1 MTLCNYGYSR
11 SQHRAGY
18 QYVGRPFVRIA
29 IADDDLEIRQFV
41 SNALTTGGHICVV
54 FANGREMITALQ
66 RDSFDL
72 LVIDWNMPIVEGIDV
87 IRWAHGHMSPVPPII
102 VLTSRTDK
110 SDVVQALEAGADDY
124 IIKPEDADVILA
136 RVAAAFRRT
145 GPRPSSERVE
155 AFGPYHFDRLT
166 SSVSFGGKSVALT
179 AKEFALARLFFENF
193 HRPLARGYILQMIWN
208 SVADLP
214 TRTLDMHVSRLRTK
228 LELRPENG
236 YSLQTVFGFGYRLES
251 FAEEA

>member
-1 MTLCNYGYSR
+1 M
-11 SQHRAGY
+11 
-18 QYVGRPFVRIA
+18 RIA
-29 IADDDLEIRQFV
+29 IADDDLEIRMFV
-41 SNALTTGGHICVV
+41 ADALTAGGHLCVL

-66 RDSFDL
+66 RDSFDM
-72 LVIDWNMPIVEGIDV
+72 LVIDWNMPILDGIDV
-87 IRWAHGHMSPVPPII
+87 IRWAYDHMSPVPPII
-102 VLTSRTDK
+102 VLTSRADK

-124 IIKPEDADVILA
+124 IIKPEAADVILA
-136 RVAAAFRRT
+136 RVAAAFRRV

-155 AFGPYHFDRLT
+155 AYGPYQFDRLT
-166 SSVSFGGKSVALT
+166 SSVRYGDKNVALT

>member
-1 MTLCNYGYSR
+1 M
-11 SQHRAGY
+11 
-18 QYVGRPFVRIA
+18 RIA
-29 IADDDLEIRQFV
+29 IADDDVATRAFV
-41 SNALTTGGHICVV
+41 TDALQAGGHICAA
-54 FANGREMITALQ
+54 FANGRDMITALQ
-66 RDSFDL
+66 RDSFDM
-72 LVIDWNMPIVEGIDV
+72 LVIDWNMPILTGIDV

-110 SDVVQALEAGADDY
+110 ADVVEALEAGADDY
-124 IIKPEDADVILA
+124 IIKPEAADVILA
-136 RVAAAFRRT
+136 RIAAAFRRT

-155 AFGPYHFDRLT
+155 AYGPYQFDKLT
-166 SSVSFGGKSVALT
+166 SSVRFGGKEVVLT

>member
-1 MTLCNYGYSR
+1 M
-11 SQHRAGY
+11 
-18 QYVGRPFVRIA
+18 RIA
-29 IADDDLEIRQFV
+29 IADDDVEIRTFV
-41 SNALTTGGHICVV
+41 GDALKRGGHLCALY
-54 FANGREMITALQ
+54 ANGREMVTALQ
-66 RDSFDL
+66 RDSFDM
-72 LVIDWNMPIVEGIDV
+72 LVIDWNMPVLDGIDV
-87 IRWAHGHMSPVPPII
+87 IRWAHEHLSPVPPIL
-102 VLTSRTDK
+102 VLTSRSDK

-124 IIKPEDADVILA
+124 IIKPEAADVILA

-145 GPRPSSERVE
+145 GPRPSSERME
-155 AFGPYHFDRLT
+155 AFGPYQFDRLT
-166 SSVSFGGKSVALT
+166 SSVRFRGKDVALT

>member
-1 MTLCNYGYSR
+1 M
-11 SQHRAGY
+11 
-18 QYVGRPFVRIA
+18 RIA
-29 IADDDLEIRQFV
+29 IADDDSEIRTFV
-41 SNALTTGGHICVV
+41 ADALKAGGHLSAL
-54 FANGREMITALQ
+54 FANGRDMITALQ
-66 RDSFDL
+66 RDSFDM
-72 LVIDWNMPIVEGIDV
+72 LVIDWNMPILDGIDV
-87 IRWAHGHMSPVPPII
+87 IKWAHGHLSPVPPII
-102 VLTSRTDK
+102 VLTSRADK
-110 SDVVQALEAGADDY
+110 ADVVEALEAGADDY
-124 IIKPEDADVILA
+124 IIKPEAADVILA

-155 AFGPYHFDRLT
+155 AYGPYHFDRLT
-166 SSVSFGGKSVALT
+166 SRVRFGDKEVALT
-179 AKEFALARLFFENF
+179 AKEFALAQLFFENF

-236 YSLQTVFGFGYRLES
+236 YSLQTVFGFGYRLDS